1 MPKFTEKDLIP
12 EVLLKNICCSCETGC
27 NSLKCGCRKHGL
39 KCTNCHGSENCSNK
53 EEKIYEEV
61 NDSDEIVDEEPMQT
75 GNNIR
80 DEDDGLE
87 DFDDQLEFERFVESD
102 DEELPAKRQKL
113 MNY

>member
-12 EVLLKNICCSCETGC
+12 EVLLKTICCSCETAC

-39 KCTNCHGSENCSNK
+39 KCTNLCTNCHGSENCFNM

-61 NDSDEIVDEEPMQT
+61 NDSDEIMNEEPMQT
-75 GNNIR
+75 GNNIG

-87 DFDDQLEFERFVESD
+87 DF
-102 DEELPAKRQKL
+102 
-113 MNY
+113 